1 MTTPV
6 KTYNQLLSKLNS
18 RESMIASLTTLSA
31 ALQWWSKLRLSLSS
45 KPQIT
50 TPVSMIMSSDLNSRE
65 SNIASLTTLP
75 ALWS

>member
-1 MTTPV
+1 MATPV

-18 RESMIASLTTLSA
+18 HELMIASLTTLSA

-50 TPVSMIMSSDLNSRE
+50 TPVRTYNRLSSDLNSRE

-75 ALWS
+75 AL